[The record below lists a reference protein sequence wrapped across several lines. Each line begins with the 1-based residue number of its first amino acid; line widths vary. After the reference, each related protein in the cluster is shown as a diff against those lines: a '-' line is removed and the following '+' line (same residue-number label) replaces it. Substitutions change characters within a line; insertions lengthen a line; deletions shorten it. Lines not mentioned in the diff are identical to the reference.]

1 MTPAHIYACPYTGD
15 VQLFLPSRREWLLVD
30 WAWLLASL
38 SADRQWIIH
47 HDPTF
52 ANAAVAS
59 L

>member
-1 MTPAHIYACPYTGD
+1 MIAAHVYVGPDARVRLYSPVVG
-15 VQLFLPSRREWLLVD
+15 EWLLVD

-52 ANAAVAS
+52 AYAAVAS